1 MFFNQTQS
9 LQKNP
14 WSGLHVFSSQNS
26 PEKTIS
32 TNTKQGSTGSTT
44 SISMQQRKHLRI
56 LGEFVNYV
64 RLTLDLILINL
75 KHICLEDLART
86 KKNVKWMTW
95 RDISVKFVTNLIW
108 TKIVWRDISIGNIR
122 LVNKQNLSVNCTKFP
137 MLITLLLQDISEKCM
152 WIMSEIFLGMKIYV
166 VSILILVLL
175 YSNIH
180 FILWKQFRIK
190 QAGVL

>member
-95 RDISVKFVTNLIW
+95 RDISVKFVTNPIW
-108 TKIVWRDISIGNIR
+108 TKIVWSLKRHINWKHKISE
-122 LVNKQNLSVNCTKFP
+122 QTKFECELYKVSYAHHSSLARHIRK
-137 MLITLLLQDISEKCM
+137 MHVNHEWNISWYENICR
-152 WIMSEIFLGMKIYV
+152 I
-166 VSILILVLL
+166 
-175 YSNIH
+175 YSNFSFTLQQYSFH
-180 FILWKQFRIK
+180 FMKT
-190 QAGVL
+190 V